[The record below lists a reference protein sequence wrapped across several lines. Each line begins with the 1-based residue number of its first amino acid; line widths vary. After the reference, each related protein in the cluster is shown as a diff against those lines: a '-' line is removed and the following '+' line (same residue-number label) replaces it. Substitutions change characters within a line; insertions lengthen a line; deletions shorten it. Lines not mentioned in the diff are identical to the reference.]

1 MHLLDKHTMEDEVTV
16 KCPPEISHEER
27 KESPP
32 RGPKTATQD
41 EKVKKSVVN
50 GSSKQ
55 KELVGGNDLKLVME
69 PQNPSPTK
77 YFDTNG
83 VPLRKAV
90 EEGNFGQTADQE
102 GHDKKPSKVTIKCCN
117 CEKTFTSRAAYELH
131 YRTNYQQEPV
141 YECPVCDKRIK
152 QYRAYQLH
160 SYRHSANQRFTC
172 PECSKTFHQ
181 KSDLTR
187 HQNIHQPP
195 GSNGSGT
202 SKERS
207 AAKNGGDGNEQVI
220 PCPRCDAT
228 FATQAEFKEHSRKL
242 HRTPKQLVECPD
254 CGKLLSTGSLYSHRK
269 IHSESPKFSCP
280 ECDRTFVQKINL
292 IHHHKT
298 HLTERPFQCGQCDKA
313 FCEKA
318 HLQRHL
324 NYHSQERPYRCEL
337 CGKCYKTER
346 CLKVHSAVHN
356 NERPFV
362 CTECNKG
369 FLSSS
374 KLRQHSNIHSGLR
387 PFKCKYCTRDFTNFP
402 NWLKHIRRRHK
413 VDHRTGEKLDSVP
426 KFMTKKKLP
435 VDRVVRKKEQPPVPP
450 EASVTAGGAGEKVK
464 KRAAVKQRPIIPLP
478 DVLKDESLPYF
489 SESSNIDLNLV
500 CKEDLLQPLADEMED
515 IFQCLPSD
523 ESKLSIPEPLEQL
536 GGGTNAVD
544 VPERTLNGGSLLQPE
559 VDCDFSVRSPMADQ
573 SSVCNDLITQELPSN
588 ALSSCEEETFSGT
601 LLYDAH
607 LPILPAMVSFCSNSS
622 EEQQFR
628 LINPHFIHLTNSAP
642 FLAGSSKLPS
652 DSGTV
657 PVSIGE

>member
-1 MHLLDKHTMEDEVTV
+1 MDSAGGMKCLPVTN
-16 KCPPEISHEER
+16 HE
-27 KESPP
+27 S
-32 RGPKTATQD
+32 
-41 EKVKKSVVN
+41 N
-50 GSSKQ
+50 GSHSAGTKQPSKNEKSAKGGASANGRQ
-55 KELVGGNDLKLVME
+55 KEQGSELRLVME
-69 PQNPSPTK
+69 PQNTSPTK
-77 YFDTNG
+77 YFDING
-83 VPLRKAV
+83 VPLRKAL
-90 EEGNFGQTADQE
+90 EDGSIEPSGTDKADQ
-102 GHDKKPSKVTIKCCN
+102 GRRGSKVSIKCCN
-117 CEKTFTSRAAYELH
+117 CEKTFVSRAAYELH
-131 YRTNYQQEPV
+131 YRTSYEQDPV
-141 YECPVCDKRIK
+141 YECSVCGKRIK

-172 PECSKTFHQ
+172 PDCSKTFHQ

-187 HQNIHQPP
+187 HQNVHQPN
-195 GSNGSGT
+195 NGSGS
-202 SKERS
+202 SKSGEVKLQ
-207 AAKNGGDGNEQVI
+207 AI
-220 PCPRCDAT
+220 PCPRCDAI

-254 CGKLLSTGSLYSHRK
+254 CGKSLSTGSLYSHRK

-280 ECDRTFVQKINL
+280 ECGRTFVQKINL
-292 IHHHKT
+292 IQHHKT
-298 HLTERPFQCGQCDKA
+298 HLGERPFQCGQCDKA

-324 NYHSQERPYRCEL
+324 NYHSEERPFRCEL

-362 CTECNKG
+362 CPECNKG

-426 KFMTKKKLP
+426 KFMTKKKGG
-435 VDRVVRKKEQPPVPP
+435 VGVRKQDAQSEP
-450 EASVTAGGAGEKVK
+450 SLGTTK
-464 KRAAVKQRPIIPLP
+464 KRPIKIPLP

-500 CKEDLLQPLADEMED
+500 CKDDLLQPLADEIED

-536 GGGTNAVD
+536 CGGSSKPADGR
-544 VPERTLNGGSLLQPE
+544 ERMGCGGSLLPPE
-559 VDCDFSVRSPMADQ
+559 VDCDFSVRSPIEHQLDV
-573 SSVCNDLITQELPSN
+573 SNDLIKHELPSD
-588 ALSSCEEETFSGT
+588 ALSSCEKETFTGA
-601 LLYDAH
+601 LLYDAQ
-607 LPILPAMVSFCSNSS
+607 LAPILPAMASFCAG
-622 EEQQFR
+622 EEPPEQFR
-628 LINPHFIHLTNSAP
+628 LINPHFIHLSSASL
-642 FLAGSSKLPS
+642 LARSSRTSPPE
-652 DSGTV
+652 DAAVAV

>member
-1 MHLLDKHTMEDEVTV
+1 MHLLRKHMMDREASMKCLPVINDSSSDVSMRPAADEKCGKVTV
-16 KCPPEISHEER
+16 NGNSKP
-27 KESPP
+27 KEQNS
-32 RGPKTATQD
+32 
-41 EKVKKSVVN
+41 
-50 GSSKQ
+50 
-55 KELVGGNDLKLVME
+55 GNELKLVME

-77 YFDTNG
+77 YFDING
-83 VPLRKAV
+83 VPLRKGL
-90 EEGNFGQTADQE
+90 ENGSPGQNSDTDHQ
-102 GHDKKPSKVTIKCCN
+102 GKKGSKVSIKCCN
-117 CEKTFTSRAAYELH
+117 CEQTFTSRAAYELH
-131 YRTNYQQEPV
+131 YRTTYEQDPV
-141 YECPVCDKRIK
+141 YVCAVCGKRIK

-160 SYRHSANQRFTC
+160 CYRHSANQRFSC
-172 PECSKTFHQ
+172 PDCSKTFHQ

-187 HQNIHQPP
+187 HQNIHQPN
-195 GSNGSGT
+195 NGSGS
-202 SKERS
+202 SKDRS
-207 AAKNGGDGNEQVI
+207 SKNGEVKLQAI
-220 PCPRCDAT
+220 PCPRCDAI

-242 HRTPKQLVECPD
+242 HRTPKQLVDCPD
-254 CGKLLSTGSLYSHRK
+254 CGKSLSTGSLYSHRK

-280 ECDRTFVQKINL
+280 ECGRTFVQKINL
-292 IHHHKT
+292 IQHHKT
-298 HLTERPFQCGQCDKA
+298 HLGDRPFQCGQCDKA

-324 NYHSQERPYRCEL
+324 NYHSEERPYRCEL

-362 CTECNKG
+362 CPECNKG

-426 KFMTKKKLP
+426 KFMTKKKGAEG
-435 VDRVVRKKEQPPVPP
+435 VRKKEPSEPG
-450 EASVTAGGAGEKVK
+450 TAGFERSK
-464 KRAAVKQRPIIPLP
+464 KRTVKMPIVPLP

-500 CKEDLLQPLADEMED
+500 CKDDLLQPLADEIED

-536 GGGTNAVD
+536 CNAI
-544 VPERTLNGGSLLQPE
+544 VPDEQQERLGSSSLLSPE
-559 VDCDFSVRSPMADQ
+559 VDCDFSVRSPNEHPDV
-573 SSVCNDLITQELPSN
+573 STDLIKHELPSN
-588 ALSSCEEETFSGT
+588 VLSSCEKETFTGP
-601 LLYDAH
+601 LLYDNH
-607 LPILPAMVSFCSNSS
+607 LPILPAVASFCNS

-628 LINPHFIHLTNSAP
+628 LINPHFIHLTNSTT
-642 FLAGSSKLPS
+642 FLSGSSRMSP
-652 DSGTV
+652 DSSSV

>member
-1 MHLLDKHTMEDEVTV
+1 MYLLLRHTMDNATAM
-16 KCPPEISHEER
+16 KCPPGMKVER
-27 KESPP
+27 NDSSPDELRTVP
-32 RGPKTATQD
+32 SQD
-41 EKVKKSVVN
+41 EKTKKSVVYSN
-50 GSSKQ
+50 GSRHKDSNGVK
-55 KELVGGNDLKLVME
+55 DLKLVME

-83 VPLRKAV
+83 MPLRKAV
-90 EEGNFGQTADQE
+90 EEGCLPESTDRD
-102 GHDKKPSKVTIKCCN
+102 GHEKKTSKTIIKCCN
-117 CEKTFTSRAAYELH
+117 CGKTYTSRAVYELH
-131 YRTNYQQEPV
+131 YRTTYQQDPI

-160 SYRHSANQRFTC
+160 SYRHSANQRFAC

-187 HQNIHQPP
+187 HQNIHQA
-195 GSNGSGT
+195 SNGSGS
-202 SKERS
+202 SKERNV
-207 AAKNGGDGNEQVI
+207 KNGDASQPLI
-220 PCPRCDAT
+220 PCPRCDVI
-228 FATQAEFKEHSRKL
+228 FATQAEFKEHSRKV

-254 CGKLLSTGSLYSHRK
+254 CGKSLSTGSLYSHRK

-280 ECDRTFVQKINL
+280 ECGRSFVQKINL
-292 IHHHKT
+292 IQHHKT
-298 HLTERPFQCGQCDKA
+298 HLGERPFQCGQCEKA

-362 CTECNKG
+362 CPECNKG

-426 KFMTKKKLP
+426 KFMTKKKM
-435 VDRVVRKKEQPPVPP
+435 E
-450 EASVTAGGAGEKVK
+450 GGAVRPKKDASASASGGTGSSEKAK
-464 KRAAVKQRPIIPLP
+464 MQRRAAVKRSIIPLP

-500 CKEDLLQPLADEMED
+500 CKDDLLQPLADEIED

-523 ESKLSIPEPLEQL
+523 ESKLSIPEPMEQL
-536 GGGTNAVD
+536 VGNNGTE
-544 VPERTLNGGSLLQPE
+544 ERDRSLNGSMLQQE
-559 VDCDFSVRSPMADQ
+559 ADCDFSIRSPIGQ
-573 SSVCNDLITQELPSN
+573 PTVCNDLISQELPSN
-588 ALSSCEEETFSGT
+588 ALSSCEEEPFSGS
-601 LLYDAH
+601 LLYDAQ
-607 LPILPAMVSFCSNSS
+607 LPIIPAMVSFCNG

-628 LINPHFIHLTNSAP
+628 LINPHFIHLTNSTP
-642 FLAGSSKLPS
+642 FAGENSKMSP
-652 DSGTV
+652 DD
-657 PVSIGE
+657 IGV

>member
-1 MHLLDKHTMEDEVTV
+1 MDNAATI
-16 KCPPEISHEER
+16 KCPPEKKHER
-27 KESPP
+27 NVSSPDDP
-32 RGPKTATQD
+32 ITVAQD
-41 EKVKKSVVN
+41 EKTKKCVVN

-55 KELVGGNDLKLVME
+55 KEHSGGNDLKLVME

-90 EEGNFGQTADQE
+90 EEGNVQQTMVRE
-102 GHDKKPSKVTIKCCN
+102 GHDKKASKVTIKCCN

-131 YRTNYQQEPV
+131 YRTNYQQDPV

-187 HQNIHQPP
+187 HQNIHQP
-195 GSNGSGT
+195 SHGSGT

-207 AAKNGGDGNEQVI
+207 AKNGDANVQSCPMEPL
-220 PCPRCDAT
+220 PCPRCDAI
-228 FATQAEFKEHSRKL
+228 FATQAELKEHSRKL

-254 CGKLLSTGSLYSHRK
+254 CGKSLSTGSLYSHRK
-269 IHSESPKFSCP
+269 IHSESPKFLCP
-280 ECDRTFVQKINL
+280 ECGRSFVQKINL
-292 IHHHKT
+292 IQHHKT
-298 HLTERPFQCGQCDKA
+298 HLGERPFQCGQCDKA

-324 NYHSQERPYRCEL
+324 NYHSEERPYRCEL

-426 KFMTKKKLP
+426 KFMTKKKLSTA
-435 VDRVVRKKEQPPVPP
+435 DRGVRKKEPYAASGTGGTGGS
-450 EASVTAGGAGEKVK
+450 EKAKRRASVKL
-464 KRAAVKQRPIIPLP
+464 PIIPLP

-536 GGGTNAVD
+536 GSAHAVD
-544 VPERTLNGGSLLQPE
+544 EQDCTLNGSLLQPE
-559 VDCDFSVRSPMADQ
+559 VDCDFSVRNAIEDQ
-573 SSVCNDLITQELPSN
+573 PSVCNDLIAHELPSN

-607 LPILPAMVSFCSNSS
+607 LPILPAMVSFCNSD
-622 EEQQFR
+622 EQQFR
-628 LINPHFIHLTNSAP
+628 LINPHFIHLTNSTP
-642 FLAGSSKLPS
+642 FFGGSSKMSP
-652 DSGTV
+652 DNVTV